1 MIISLNQIQRRM
13 GTLGSYGIR
22 KWVCI
27 LEVFWLLSFAGQ
39 ASALQGKLVPFDRGR
54 IIKGSLF
61 GMETEEKQSIGF
73 ARMEED
79 GTIVLEL
86 RAEGPGGIT
95 GDALL
100 RYPPGHP
107 EYNNILRHL
116 GGLKKGE
123 VKQVPP
129 WPQR

>member
-1 MIISLNQIQRRM
+1 MEEEGKQTI
-13 GTLGSYGIR
+13 GS
-22 KWVCI
+22 
-27 LEVFWLLSFAGQ
+27 
-39 ASALQGKLVPFDRGR
+39 
-54 IIKGSLF
+54 
-61 GMETEEKQSIGF
+61 

-86 RAEGPGGIT
+86 RAEGLRGLT

-107 EYNNILRHL
+107 EYNNMLHHL

-129 WPQR
+129 WIEK

>member
-1 MIISLNQIQRRM
+1 MEKEVKQTI
-13 GTLGSYGIR
+13 GS
-22 KWVCI
+22 
-27 LEVFWLLSFAGQ
+27 
-39 ASALQGKLVPFDRGR
+39 
-54 IIKGSLF
+54 
-61 GMETEEKQSIGF
+61 

-86 RAEGPGGIT
+86 RAEGPNRLT

-107 EYNNILRHL
+107 EYNSILHHL

-123 VKQVPP
+123 VKEVPP
-129 WPQR
+129 WIEKMKPSDRGH